1 MLFGRS
7 LYGGALYPRQVTA
20 AGVVAC
26 GASASAKATAA
37 FRDGSGT
44 FATATVASGTGV
56 RNVLPVALAAR
67 ASAATHGTARV
78 DFALAAVSS
87 GESNSSGAAR
97 VDFFALADAVA
108 LAGAAGKIIR
118 TIPQRIPSSVDT
130 YALPEAEPQVYVYV
144 APARVMCY
152 ANPFATHWYVGR
164 GDCAAQAGGEAA
176 AAIIRAASCQ
186 AVGSAGLTGLS
197 RADVKSAGALHG
209 QALAGVDPLTTV
221 AGIRYWDA
229 NAEPVGEALLS
240 GEAYTYSVALAVGR
254 ASARDDANSHR
265 AAAGLARCFG
275 EARGS
280 MERVQPQYAS
290 VTTQSRAEG
299 GAQAHLGALAQART
313 DVTGAAAAGAKADL
327 AARGVSAGAA
337 AGVSNVVWLTANG
350 TVKGQSGATASVHR
364 GIYAGGT
371 CPQAAG
377 AAAAGRKQAAASVAS
392 NGLAA
397 ASGNGIFHP
406 KVLCGGSATAVA
418 NLAALYRLAQRAAGV
433 ATAGALPVGTN
444 RVNDAG
450 QRLSSRVIGVGAERR
465 FISIT
470 EPPRLI
476 AVAGA
481 ARRLAA

>member
-1 MLFGRS
+1 MLYGRT
-7 LYGGALYPRQVTA
+7 LFGGALYPRQVTA
-20 AGVVAC
+20 AGSVAC
-26 GASASAKATAA
+26 SASVSVSAAAA

-67 ASAATHGTARV
+67 ASVATPGTARV

-97 VDFFALADAVA
+97 VDFSALADAVA

-118 TIPQRIPSSVDT
+118 TIPQRIPSRANA
-130 YALPEAEPQVYVYV
+130 YALPEAEPQVCVYV

-152 ANPFATHWYVGR
+152 ANPFATYWYVGR
-164 GDCAAQAGGEAA
+164 GDCVAQAGGEVA
-176 AAIIRAASCQ
+176 AAIIRAASCE
-186 AVGSAGLTGLS
+186 AVGSAGLAGMS
-197 RADVKSAGALHG
+197 RADTKSAGALRG

-240 GEAYTYSVALAVGR
+240 GEAYTYSVAPAVGR
-254 ASARDDANSHR
+254 ATVVGGANSRR
-265 AAAGLARCFG
+265 AASGTARCFG
-275 EARGS
+275 GARGS
-280 MERVQPQYAS
+280 MERVQPEYAS
-290 VTTQSRAEG
+290 VTVQSRAEG
-299 GAQAHLGALAQART
+299 GAHAHLGALAQART

-337 AGVSNVVWLTANG
+337 AGVSNVIWL
-350 TVKGQSGATASVHR
+350 ASP
-364 GIYAGGT
+364 AG
-371 CPQAAG
+371 
-377 AAAAGRKQAAASVAS
+377 QAAASGVTGKANAFRERVATGAAPGGAS
-392 NGLAA
+392 MTGTGVVAALLAGHTRGLAHPVA
-397 ASGNGIFHP
+397 DGGYHP
-406 KVLCGGSATAVA
+406 KIA
-418 NLAALYRLAQRAAGV
+418 AAGTTV
-433 ATAGALPVGTN
+433 GGAVVVGTN
-444 RVNDAG
+444 RTNDAD
-450 QRLSSRVIGVGAERR
+450 QRLSTRVVAVTGERR
-465 FISIT
+465 SLSIT

>member
-7 LYGGALYPRQVTA
+7 LYGGVLYPRQVTA
-20 AGVVAC
+20 AGTAAC
-26 GASASAKATAA
+26 SASASATAAAA

-67 ASAATHGTARV
+67 ASAATLGTARV

-118 TIPQRIPSSVDT
+118 TIPQRVPSRVNT

-152 ANPFATHWYVGR
+152 ANPFATYWYVGR

-197 RADVKSAGALHG
+197 RADVKSAAALHG
-209 QALAGVDPLTTV
+209 QAFVGVDPLTTV
-221 AGIRYWDA
+221 AGIHYWDA

-290 VTTQSRAEG
+290 VTIQSRAEG

-327 AARGVSAGAA
+327 VARGVSAGAA
-337 AGVSNVVWLTANG
+337 AGVSNVVWLASPAGQAAAAGVTGKAN
-350 TVKGQSGATASVHR
+350 TFRERV
-364 GIYAGGT
+364 
-371 CPQAAG
+371 AAG
-377 AAAAGRKQAAASVAS
+377 AAPGGASTTGAGVSAALLAGHAAGLAHPAADGGYHPKIAAAGTTV
-392 NGLAA
+392 GE
-397 ASGNGIFHP
+397 
-406 KVLCGGSATAVA
+406 AV
-418 NLAALYRLAQRAAGV
+418 V
-433 ATAGALPVGTN
+433 VGTN
-444 RVNDAG
+444 RTNDAD
-450 QRLSSRVIGVGAERR
+450 QRLSTRVVAVAGERR
-465 FISIT
+465 SLSIT